1 MAPHS
6 SIKLI
11 VALSIAWMASNAS
24 AQPPPGQT
32 CGMIGCTQHGDGDI
46 LSKDNDGKRI
56 VVEFEVG
63 DQSYAPYARER
74 LTLAPELRRKGNVL
88 IVEYHAKGERLAA
101 RIPGGLGAF
110 WEIDLNN
117 EESSL
122 LKKLYL
128 DLGGQIIEPTG
139 SDGSHAEFEVGA
151 DSKGPYTLIFRVGF
165 FGTTE
170 DIRITKETRANS
182 RSS

>member
-110 WEIDLNN
+110 WEIDR
-117 EESSL
+117 
-122 LKKLYL
+122 
-128 DLGGQIIEPTG
+128 
-139 SDGSHAEFEVGA
+139 DGSHAEFEVGA